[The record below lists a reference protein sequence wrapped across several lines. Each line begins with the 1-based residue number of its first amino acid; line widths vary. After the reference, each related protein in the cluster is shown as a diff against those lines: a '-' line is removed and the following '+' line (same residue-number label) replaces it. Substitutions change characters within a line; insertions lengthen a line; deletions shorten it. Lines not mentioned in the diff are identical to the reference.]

1 MEPLINAV
9 YAQVKPVKID
19 SASSRPSK
27 DMVDLAEG
35 PREEKTAAA
44 KSWSFG
50 LFSSSKKTE
59 PPPQS
64 KVPETVRGTVNI
76 CVCLNVMN
84 KL

>member
-35 PREEKTAAA
+35 PREEKTAAVN

-59 PPPQS
+59 PPPQP
-64 KVPETVRGTVNI
+64 KVPETVCGTVY
-76 CVCLNVMN
+76 
-84 KL
+84 